1 MEDKFDKAY
10 ILELADKVKNG
21 TITDQEWQYYNRW
34 YNSLSVDLLELSPD
48 QPDPLAIRDRMHR
61 RILDEALKDKVTER
75 SVYRFPLKWVALAA
89 SLLLAAFIIFYL
101 QNKWNV
107 EPLVPNKT
115 VINVAPGSDKATL
128 TLADGKKISLTEA
141 SAGIIAK
148 ENGINISKD
157 NDGTIVYSGNADAS
171 AAKNLIEIPIGG
183 QYKIVLPDGSR
194 VWLNASSSL
203 RYPASFVGMKE
214 RKVELSGEAYF
225 EVSPDKRK
233 PFIVATS
240 SQEVK
245 VLGTHFN
252 VNSYTDESAV
262 TTTLLE
268 GKVAVHAYAR
278 SKISKDVVLFPG
290 QQSVTRDGSV
300 KTVQADIE
308 AVVAWKNGLFK
319 FSDANI
325 ESIMRQVSRWYAVDV
340 KYNGNVPKNLFSGGI
355 ERNVQLNTLLKIF
368 EASGMKFRVV
378 ESGDKKTLIVNP

>member
-1 MEDKFDKAY
+1 MEEKFDKVY
-10 ILELADKVKNG
+10 ILELADKIKNG

-34 YNSLSVDLLELSPD
+34 YNSLSDDLLELSPD

-101 QNKWNV
+101 QNKWNA

-128 TLADGKKISLTEA
+128 TLADGKKISLTEG

-148 ENGINISKD
+148 ENGISISKND
-157 NDGTIVYSGNADAS
+157 DGTIVYSSNADAS
-171 AAKNLIEIPIGG
+171 VAKNSIEIPIGG
-183 QYKIVLPDGSR
+183 QYKLVLPDGSR
-194 VWLNASSSL
+194 VWLNASSRL

-252 VNSYTDESAV
+252 VNSYKDESAV

-268 GKVAVHAYAR
+268 GKVAVHAYAN
-278 SKISKDVVLFPG
+278 SISKDVLLFPG
-290 QQSVTRDGSV
+290 QQSVNRGGSV

-308 AVVAWKNGLFK
+308 TVVAWKNGLFK

-325 ESIMRQVSRWYAVDV
+325 ESIMRQVSRWYAIDI

-368 EASGMKFRVV
+368 EASGIKFRVV